1 MSRMRYAS
9 FVSGVSVGKR
19 SARAANCS
27 SVTVVAA
34 WLFMLGRLISVWH

>member
-19 SARAANCS
+19 SARATNCS
-27 SVTVVAA
+27 SETVVAA
-34 WLFMLGRLISVWH
+34 WLFMLMGLVSV